1 MTRIAIC
8 GGIGSGKSAVTAIL
22 RELGAKVVV
31 ADEVNAA
38 LMNEPAYVTAIRN
51 IFPTVVHNNI
61 INKKELAQIIYR
73 DEGKRQALMDL
84 AHPLI
89 FERMFAAYPNDDLV
103 FYEIPLFSKC
113 AVSFDA
119 IIYLDADEDVRIH
132 RIVERDGATEERA
145 KRILSL
151 QKEEGDCKQRATFV
165 LSNNG
170 AFADL
175 SKSVKQL
182 YCYILEHFS

>member
-22 RELGAKVVV
+22 RDLGAKVVV
-31 ADEVNAA
+31 ADEVNASLLSDPSYISA
-38 LMNEPAYVTAIRN
+38 VKN
-51 IFPTVVHNNI
+51 IFPTVVHNNV
-61 INKKELAQIIYR
+61 INKKELAKIIYE

-84 AHPLI
+84 AHPRI
-89 FERMFAAYPNDDLV
+89 FERMFSLYPNENRV
-103 FYEIPLFSKC
+103 FYEIPLFSKSP
-113 AVSFDA
+113 VKFDA
-119 IIYLDADEDVRIH
+119 TIYLDAEEDVRIK
-132 RIVERDGATEERA
+132 RILLRDGVTEERA

-151 QKEEGDCKQRATFV
+151 QKEEKDCAKDATFI

-170 AFADL
+170 ELAEL
-175 SKSVKQL
+175 CKSVKDL